1 MLFFGI
7 IIFGFLFLGFSV
19 IIILIYN
26 LTSNKVAKKIL
37 VGLWF
42 LPIIALATMLVIGQ
56 LNEKKVLKKV
66 DYYGTYVIDRSFFKG
81 KEADWQYNTFR
92 FEITE
97 NDSFFFQVTRKERIV
112 SSYRGRI
119 DVTIPYSSAR
129 LLINMPQPTHHIL
142 ASYPTIYRS
151 TWNFYLVFHSQN
163 YNNMYFRKGRWK
175 PLN

>member
-1 MLFFGI
+1 VLLFGI
-7 IIFGFLFLGFSV
+7 LIFGFLFLGFSV

-26 LTSNKVAKKIL
+26 LTSNKVAKKVL

-42 LPIIALATMLVIGQ
+42 LPVIAVMTMFVIGQ

-66 DYYGTYVIDRSFFKG
+66 DYYGTYVIDRRFFKG

-97 NDSFFFQVTRKERIV
+97 NDSIFFHVTDKERII
-112 SSYRGRI
+112 STYRGRI
-119 DVTIPYSSAR
+119 DVTKPYSSAR
-129 LLINMPQPTHHIL
+129 LLIDMPQPTHHVI
-142 ASYPTIYRS
+142 ASNPTIYRS
-151 TWNFYLVFHSQN
+151 AWNFYLVFHSQY

-175 PLN
+175 PFN